1 LPPPSAVA
9 HPISVSPESATTERV
24 PSPCRVLI
32 AEDNAIN
39 QKLAVVLLRRH
50 GFEVEIAENGQEA
63 VDKLRELQIDMVFM
77 DCHMPVMDGYEA
89 TAEIRRLEA
98 AVGRHTPIIAMTAA
112 AMQTDRDRCL
122 AAGMDD
128 YLSKPVLADE
138 LRLVIEEWRP
148 RAPR

>member
-1 LPPPSAVA
+1 
-9 HPISVSPESATTERV
+9 
-24 PSPCRVLI
+24 
-32 AEDNAIN
+32 
-39 QKLAVVLLRRH
+39 LLRRH